1 MLVGWGIEI
10 CKTIKPNLSQI
21 SKKLVRMNMS
31 VPLSSVVREKFSLLV
46 ITLRQK
52 LLTHSI
58 IDNTFFISID
68 NNLHILH
75 DHVK

>member
-1 MLVGWGIEI
+1 MLVGRGIEI

-21 SKKLVRMNMS
+21 WKKLVRMNMS

-52 LLTHSI
+52 LLTNSI
-58 IDNTFFISID
+58 IDITFFISID

>member
-1 MLVGWGIEI
+1 MLVGRGIEI

-46 ITLRQK
+46 TTLRQK

-58 IDNTFFISID
+58 IYNTFFISID